1 MRWSTNVAGSDGQG
15 HRGARA
21 KDTAVRLF
29 CRLAAGAYL
38 RVRVDGRERLPVAE
52 TGGYIIC
59 FNHPSWT
66 DPIIL
71 LGAWPDRG
79 RRFLIFGPRERDMT
93 IGRRNALI
101 TWTERGVPFQPGGSD
116 IAQVTRNAARLLRSG
131 AILAIAGE
139 GRLSDVEGQARP
151 LEVGVAHFALMAGV
165 PIVPV
170 AVSGTRRIRFGKTV
184 RILIG
189 MPIHGA
195 TEVDQSRRAAAQ
207 SLIRRTQDELQRLL
221 DELAPHDDRETGRF
235 GAWLSEVFNERPWL
249 DVAAGPPIS
258 ARRTRRPADAVRRTV
273 HRR

>member
-1 MRWSTNVAGSDGQG
+1 MTVGAIAGGNGQ
-15 HRGARA
+15 RGLGASA
-21 KDTAVRLF
+21 KDTVVRLF

-38 RVRVDGRERLPVAE
+38 RVRVDGSHLVSVPGS
-52 TGGYIIC
+52 GGYIVC

-71 LGAWPDRG
+71 LGAWPDRA
-79 RRFLIFGPRERDMT
+79 RRFMIFGPRERDMT
-93 IGRRNALI
+93 LGRRNALI

-116 IAQVTRNAARLLRSG
+116 IAQVSRNAARLVRSG

-139 GRLSDVEGQARP
+139 GRLSEREGQTRP

-170 AVSGTRRIRFGKTV
+170 AVSGTQRIRFGKTV
-184 RILIG
+184 RIRIG
-189 MPIHGA
+189 TPIHGS
-195 TEVDQSRRAAAQ
+195 TNVGQSRRAAAL

-221 DELAPHDDRETGRF
+221 DGLAPHDDREPGRF
-235 GAWLSEVFNERPWL
+235 GAWLSEAFNERPWL
-249 DVAAGPPIS
+249 DEAIAPPIS
-258 ARRTRRPADAVRRTV
+258 ARRTRRRSDAARRKV